1 MVQNNYSKVFMWMF
15 IGLLVTFATGY
26 FVSTNENMLLAVFS
40 GWYFFLVIAELA
52 VVIFL
57 TARIHKMSETTAKI
71 SFILYSFLTGLTF
84 SCVFVAF
91 DITSIMYVFLI
102 SSLLFGIFAL
112 IGAFTKI
119 DLSKLSTIL
128 LMLLVGIIL
137 CTLVNMFI
145 GSESF
150 NFALCIIGLVVFM
163 LYVAYDM
170 QKIKQLAEIYDGDKL
185 AIIGALELYLDF
197 INIFLRLL
205 ELFGR
210 NRD

>member
-91 DITSIMYVFLI
+91 DITSIMYAFLI

-112 IGAFTKI
+112 IGAFTRI

-170 QKIKQLAEIYDGDKL
+170 QKIKQLAEIYDGDNL

>member
-91 DITSIMYVFLI
+91 DITSIMYAFLI

>member
-40 GWYFFLVIAELA
+40 DWYFFLVIAELA

-91 DITSIMYVFLI
+91 DITSIMYAFLI